1 MTAICIL
8 CPEGRIDGASG
19 PTLDGEIAKSIASG
33 ADRLLLDMTA
43 VEYISSAGLRVVL
56 HAARQIKS
64 LGGRLVLCSLNDQ
77 TKDVFEI
84 SGFSRFLDI
93 FHSRDEAV
101 SRLSA

>member
-1 MTAICIL
+1 MTEICIL
-8 CPEGRIDGASG
+8 CPEGRIDGSSG
-19 PTLDGEIAKSIASG
+19 PALDEEISKSIASG
-33 ADRLLLDMTA
+33 ANRMLLDMTA

-56 HAARQIKS
+56 HAAKQIKS
-64 LGGRLVLCSLNDQ
+64 LGGQLVLCSLNDQ
-77 TKDVFEI
+77 IKDVFDI